1 MAALKPDPLEADAA
15 NTTSSSP
22 VAQATPQPGQY
33 EIDSSTS
40 AVTFRTRHLFG
51 LAPVRGNF
59 AIRAGTIDV
68 AEPVTDSSIRAE
80 IDTASVRTSNRQ
92 RDRAVRSARLLEA
105 GRYPVITFR
114 SELVDGPALPGM
126 LTVRHV
132 TRPVTLSIGQLTVA
146 PGSFTARA
154 TMRIDRTEFGVTA
167 YRGLAGRY
175 LEMTVEVRCIRT

>member
-1 MAALKPDPLEADAA
+1 MAALTPDPLEADAA
-15 NTTSSSP
+15 NATSSSP
-22 VAQATPQPGQY
+22 IARATPQPGRY

-40 AVTFRTRHLFG
+40 AVMLRTRHLFG

-105 GRYPVITFR
+105 GQYPVITLR

-126 LTVRHV
+126 LTVRDI

-154 TMRIDRTEFGVTA
+154 TMRIDRTEFG
-167 YRGLAGRY
+167 
-175 LEMTVEVRCIRT
+175 